1 MRLSRRPGKRGFT
14 LLGVLLLVAVL
25 AIVAAATL
33 SAGIA
38 LQRRAAEQDLLFV
51 GGEFQRAFRSYYE
64 TAVSTPRYPLKLED
78 LLRDPRFPGVRR
90 HLRRLYAD
98 PITGKADWGLIP
110 APGGGIMGVYS
121 LATGAPIKVDLFDA
135 EFTGF
140 EGKSS
145 YAEWKFA
152 YTPPGLSIP
161 SGPPPATGVVAAPAN
176 PGTVPGDSAAP
187 QSPANNPVSTVPQS
201 SVRH

>member
-1 MRLSRRPGKRGFT
+1 MKTSAPLADRGFT

-25 AIVAAATL
+25 AIVTSATL
-33 SAGIA
+33 SAGLA
-38 LQRRAAEQDLLFV
+38 MQRRAAEQELLFT
-51 GGEFQRAFRSYYE
+51 GREFQHAFRSYYE

-98 PITGKADWGLIP
+98 PITGKAEWGLIQ

-121 LATGAPIKVDLFDA
+121 LAKGTPIKVDLFDA
-135 EFTGF
+135 ELTGF

-152 YTPPGLSIP
+152 YAPPGLAIP
-161 SGPPPATGVVAAPAN
+161 GGPPPANGAVTAPSSLGATPAEAVVPQG
-176 PGTVPGDSAAP
+176 PGT
-187 QSPANNPVSTVPQS
+187 NPPSTVPQS
-201 SVRH
+201 SVRR